1 MASNKK
7 HLRLL
12 LEFISK
18 ILAQEGNEWFH
29 DELGLLI
36 HKKFISEKD
45 NDIKLSAMTIK
56 EIGSIDRYIE
66 SGLIPIID
74 YTLIKDD
81 AAKYTLIRDCV
92 EMGKCRFSHFGQN
105 QSFLEFC
112 KYGFF
117 QVEQL
122 VNYYILN
129 KNDNQ
134 LKKAIQYIKTYNPR
148 ARTEGKKAISA
159 VTFSDKFFAVQMEMG
174 LSMDIKGVLDKVSYA
189 RNNSLHRS
197 PETELDLKSLEYKFK
212 LAIEKNK
219 AQRNEEDIENIK
231 EYYFLK
237 FLSDRDY
244 EMVTT
249 SINTL
254 KETIITNLNV
264 SNAIILHN

>member
-1 MASNKK
+1 MTSNKE
-7 HLRLL
+7 HLKLL
-12 LEFISK
+12 LEFISQ
-18 ILAQEGNEWFH
+18 ILEHEGNDWFH

-36 HKKFISEKD
+36 HKKIISEKD
-45 NDIKLSAMTIK
+45 NDIKLSAVTIK

-66 SGLIPIID
+66 SGLIPILD

-81 AAKYTLIRDCV
+81 AVKYTLIRDCV

-122 VNYYILN
+122 VNYYLLK
-129 KNDNQ
+129 KNENQ
-134 LKKAIQYIKTYNPR
+134 LEKAIQYIKTYNPR
-148 ARTEGKKAISA
+148 ARTDGKKTISA
-159 VTFSDKFFAVQMEMG
+159 VAFSDKLFALQTQMG
-174 LSMDIKGVLDKVSYA
+174 LSIDIKGVLDKVSYA

-197 PETELDLKSLEYKFK
+197 PEPETELKTLENRFKRAFEKS
-212 LAIEKNK
+212 K
-219 AQRNEEDIENIK
+219 AQRNEEDNEIIK

-254 KETIITNLNV
+254 KETILTNLGLITANT
-264 SNAIILHN
+264 LHR